1 MQRIYQP
8 EKLLW
13 TDADFEIMSW
23 HDCPVHALSFDKNY
37 QLLLDIDYIFK
48 WELKKNERNYRFWIA
63 PCTLVFEN
71 VYSVEMSFERTSMI
85 IDSIYRENPRTPQN
99 AEYINRDLEYDWMIE
114 TLAGEICF
122 KSVGF
127 KQYVRQVPIML
138 SEQEISLEIRGGV
151 SFSLDEIKT

>member
-1 MQRIYQP
+1 MTDNRMLLVALPIKNIKMLRIYQP

-48 WELKKNERNYRFWIA
+48 WELKKNKQKYKFWIA
-63 PCTLVFEN
+63 PCTLVLEN

-85 IDSIYRENPRTPQN
+85 IDSIYRENPRTP
-99 AEYINRDLEYDWMIE
+99 RG
-114 TLAGEICF
+114 AG
-122 KSVGF
+122 
-127 KQYVRQVPIML
+127 
-138 SEQEISLEIRGGV
+138 GGN
-151 SFSLDEIKT
+151 